1 MKRSGK
7 PLQQK
12 KALVGKTSLKASK
25 PLQKVSKT
33 PTKQKKP
40 MVSKLKKR
48 ADTIFSKAIRFRDG
62 EIIEGEWI
70 VDCITCDAR
79 KPFKAMQAGH
89 FQSRRYN
96 ATRFDYE
103 NVNAQ
108 CYRCNVMFYGE
119 QYKYSQAIDMKYG
132 GGVAARL
139 EKQALVPH
147 PFTVEELQ
155 DIINNATEEVTYY
168 ESLTA

>member
-1 MKRSGK
+1 
-7 PLQQK
+7 
-12 KALVGKTSLKASK
+12 
-25 PLQKVSKT
+25 
-33 PTKQKKP
+33 
-40 MVSKLKKR
+40 MVSKLKKK
-48 ADTIFSKAIRFRDG
+48 ADVIFSRAIRFRDG
-62 EIIEGEWI
+62 QLIEGEWI

-119 QYKYSQAIDMKYG
+119 QFKYAQAIDMKYG
-132 GGVAARL
+132 NGVAERL
-139 EKQALVPH
+139 AKQATEGH
-147 PFTVEELQ
+147 QFTVEELQ
-155 DIINNATEEVTYY
+155 NIIKDAEAEVYYY
-168 ESLTA
+168 ESLT